1 MVVFTGPRRA
11 KEPLHNNLNICL
23 VQVIYEQFLSLDF
36 CVCRAEES
44 FFMLKS
50 FSRTDVGVKRQVNQD
65 YIFRSEEPVGNLP
78 NLFIVA
84 DGMGGHNAGDY
95 ASSFATNFVVEAIR
109 EDSETNPI
117 KLIRHAIE
125 KANTELLQDAS
136 SHPDKDG
143 MGTTFVAATVM
154 EDGYLYVANVGDSR
168 LYLISDEITQIT
180 RDHSLV
186 EEMVRAGKLDKE
198 AARLHPDKN
207 IITRAVGAIKD
218 LKVDFFDMKLKSG
231 DKILMCTD
239 GLSNMVPEI
248 EIKKIVD
255 EGDSVEGTVNAL
267 VDKANECGGKDNIAV
282 ILVEPFASGLN

>member
-1 MVVFTGPRRA
+1 MKA
-11 KEPLHNNLNICL
+11 
-23 VQVIYEQFLSLDF
+23 
-36 CVCRAEES
+36 
-44 FFMLKS
+44 

-65 YIFRSEEPVGNLP
+65 YVFCSEEGVGNLP

-95 ASSFATNFVVEAIR
+95 ASSFATNFVVEEIR
-109 EDSETNPI
+109 SSDEKNPI
-117 KLIRHAIE
+117 KLIRSAIE
-125 KANTELLQDAS
+125 KANEKLLEDAS

-168 LYLISDEITQIT
+168 LYLVSEGLTQIT

-207 IITRAVGAIKD
+207 IITRAVGAVRN

-231 DKILMCTD
+231 DRFFMCTD
-239 GLSNMVPEI
+239 GLSNMVSEAGINEVLDEDRSI
-248 EIKKIVD
+248 EA
-255 EGDSVEGTVNAL
+255 TVNAL

-282 ILVEPFASGLN
+282 ILVDPFA

>member
-1 MVVFTGPRRA
+1 MKA
-11 KEPLHNNLNICL
+11 
-23 VQVIYEQFLSLDF
+23 
-36 CVCRAEES
+36 
-44 FFMLKS
+44 

-65 YIFRSEEPVGNLP
+65 YVFCSEEGVGNLP

-95 ASSFATNFVVEAIR
+95 ASSFATNFVVEEIR
-109 EDSETNPI
+109 SSDEKNPI
-117 KLIRHAIE
+117 KLIRSAIE
-125 KANTELLQDAS
+125 KANEKLLEDAS

-168 LYLISDEITQIT
+168 LYLVSEGLTQIT

-207 IITRAVGAIKD
+207 IITRAVGAVRN

-231 DKILMCTD
+231 DRFLMCTD
-239 GLSNMVPEI
+239 GLSNMVSEAGINEVLDEDRSI
-248 EIKKIVD
+248 EA
-255 EGDSVEGTVNAL
+255 TVNAL

-282 ILVEPFASGLN
+282 ILVDPFA